1 MTTDQFAPGAG
12 TGPNPV
18 VRAAAPTSSPG
29 GADAT
34 AYPGTGTAS
43 VPVPGTVV
51 TPVPP
56 GRQVVTVRRARV
68 AVTRVDPWSVMKLS
82 FVLSLALVVI
92 FMVSAALLW
101 WVLNGSG
108 VFDQLNTTLQSV
120 TGTSSLRLQDIMSLS
135 RVMGVGG
142 LIGLIDVVLLT
153 ALATLATF
161 LFNLATGLVGGVDV
175 VLTESD

>member
-1 MTTDQFAPGAG
+1 VTTEQTVSGSG
-12 TGPNPV
+12 TGPLARTV
-18 VRAAAPTSSPG
+18 AAPEELDQRASEAVAGAEAPG
-29 GADAT
+29 M
-34 AYPGTGTAS
+34 
-43 VPVPGTVV
+43 VV

-68 AVTRVDPWSVMKLS
+68 AVTRIDPWSVMKLS
-82 FVLSLALVVI
+82 FVLSLALVVM
-92 FMVSAALLW
+92 FMVAAALLW

-120 TGTSSLRLQDIMSLS
+120 TGTTNLRLQDIASLS
-135 RVMGVGG
+135 RVMAVGG

-161 LFNLATGLVGGVDV
+161 LFNLTTGLVGGVDV

>member
-1 MTTDQFAPGAG
+1 MTSEHTVPGSGRG
-12 TGPNPV
+12 TARSV
-18 VRAAAPTSSPG
+18 ASPQ
-29 GADAT
+29 T
-34 AYPGTGTAS
+34 VQPTGTLPAATPAGAVDGAS
-43 VPVPGTVV
+43 GTPGTVV

-56 GRQVVTVRRARV
+56 GRQVVSVRRARV

-92 FMVSAALLW
+92 FMVAAALLW

-120 TGTSSLRLQDIMSLS
+120 TGTTNLRLQDVASLG
-135 RVMGVGG
+135 RVMGIGG

-153 ALATLATF
+153 ALATLGAF
-161 LFNLATGLVGGVDV
+161 LFNLTTGLVGGIDV

>member
-1 MTTDQFAPGAG
+1 VTTGQAVPGPGGGTARSVATPQTPVAPGTAPAG
-12 TGPNPV
+12 AIDGQ
-18 VRAAAPTSSPG
+18 AP
-29 GADAT
+29 
-34 AYPGTGTAS
+34 
-43 VPVPGTVV
+43 PGTVV

-56 GRQVVTVRRARV
+56 GRQVFTVRRARV
-68 AVTRVDPWSVMKLS
+68 AVTRIDPWSVMKLS

-92 FMVSAALLW
+92 FMVAAALLW

-120 TGTSSLRLQDIMSLS
+120 TGTTNLRLQDVASLG

-153 ALATLATF
+153 ALATLAAF
-161 LFNLATGLVGGVDV
+161 LFNLTTGLVGGVDV

>member
-18 VRAAAPTSSPG
+18 VRSATPTPSPGAAAANPG
-29 GADAT
+29 PAT
-34 AYPGTGTAS
+34 AA
-43 VPVPGTVV
+43 VPLPAAGTVV

-68 AVTRVDPWSVMKLS
+68 AVTRIDPWSVMKLS

-92 FMVSAALLW
+92 FMVAAALLW

-120 TGTSSLRLQDIMSLS
+120 TGSSSLRLQDLLSLS

-161 LFNLATGLVGGVDV
+161 LFNLTTGLVGGVDV

>member
-1 MTTDQFAPGAG
+1 MTTEQTLSGGAG

-18 VRAAAPTSSPG
+18 VRGAAPSAGPASADPG
-29 GADAT
+29 T
-34 AYPGTGTAS
+34 AYGP
-43 VPVPGTVV
+43 VPVPGAVV
-51 TPVPP
+51 SPVPP

-68 AVTRVDPWSVMKLS
+68 AVTRIDPWSVMKLS

-92 FMVSAALLW
+92 FMIAAAVLW

-120 TGTSSLRLQDIMSLS
+120 TGTSSLRLQDILSLS

-153 ALATLATF
+153 ALATLGAF
-161 LFNLATGLVGGVDV
+161 LFNLTTGLVGGVDI

>member
-1 MTTDQFAPGAG
+1 MTSEQTVPGAAPGTARSVASPQ
-12 TGPNPV
+12 TLQPPGPLAATPPEAPV
-18 VRAAAPTSSPG
+18 D
-29 GADAT
+29 GALGA
-34 AYPGTGTAS
+34 
-43 VPVPGTVV
+43 PGTVV

-56 GRQVVTVRRARV
+56 GRQVVSVRRARV

-92 FMVSAALLW
+92 FMVAAALLW

-120 TGTSSLRLQDIMSLS
+120 TGTSNLRLQDVASLG
-135 RVMGVGG
+135 RVMGIGG

-153 ALATLATF
+153 ALATLAAF
-161 LFNLATGLVGGVDV
+161 LFNLTTGLVGGIDV

>member
-1 MTTDQFAPGAG
+1 MTTEQTVPGAG
-12 TGPNPV
+12 GGSPLARTV
-18 VRAAAPTSSPG
+18 AAPQPPAPDLPG
-29 GADAT
+29 PEGGG
-34 AYPGTGTAS
+34 PQ
-43 VPVPGTVV
+43 GTVV
-51 TPVPP
+51 APVPP

-92 FMVSAALLW
+92 FMVAAAILW
-101 WVLNGSG
+101 WVLDASG

-120 TGTSSLRLQDIMSLS
+120 TGTSNLRLQDIAPLG
-135 RVMGVGG
+135 RVMGIGG

-153 ALATLATF
+153 ALSTLATF
-161 LFNLATGLVGGVDV
+161 LFNLTTGLVGGVDV

>member
-1 MTTDQFAPGAG
+1 VTTEQTFPGGGGHGPRARTVATPDAPTA
-12 TGPNPV
+12 TGP
-18 VRAAAPTSSPG
+18 
-29 GADAT
+29 
-34 AYPGTGTAS
+34 AS
-43 VPVPGTVV
+43 GDQLSAGTVV
-51 TPVPP
+51 SPVPA

-92 FMVSAALLW
+92 FMVASAILW

-108 VFDQLNTTLQSV
+108 VFDQLNTSLQSI
-120 TGTSSLRLQDIMSLS
+120 TGTSNLRLQDIAPLG
-135 RVMGVGG
+135 RVMGIGA

-161 LFNLATGLVGGVDV
+161 LFNLTTGLVGGVDV